1 MLMPCLKDN
10 QCARRARQ
18 NDAINTIFTL
28 LLINY
33 GIFSKLVTVH
43 KKAWMYVL

>member
-1 MLMPCLKDN
+1 MVKPCLKDN
-10 QCARRARQ
+10 QCARTAKPS
-18 NDAINTIFTL
+18 DAINTIFTL